1 MPLLQRATLRVSR
14 VVATLIALSACGQLP
29 TGASSPGTHATEPIA
44 LALCSIEGLDVPALC
59 GLARVFEDRRTRE
72 GRILALRIVI
82 VPARAPGTKREPIV
96 FLAGGPGQAATDIV
110 ADVAEGLA
118 QAGAMRDLVFIDQRG
133 TGHDSPLRCNLLTR
147 DNDLDHLA
155 SGALPEARLQACLAT
170 MDANPRSYTTPIA
183 MEDLDEILDR
193 LGYRGQLNLI
203 GGSYGSYAAQVFA
216 RLYPARVRTLVL
228 DGVVPTNADYPLRF
242 AERSQ
247 RAFDQVVDE
256 CAHDAACR
264 ATFPDPRSDLALA
277 RARLREQPVILKT
290 TRASAV
296 FDADAFS
303 MFVRSLL
310 GSPDG
315 RGLVPAVV
323 RAAAAGHY
331 DAFAAPVVDGQFGVL
346 ESQSVGM
353 YLTVNCTEVLSK
365 ATMNDADRL
374 ARGTFLGVARAG
386 PMLRACAIWPKGI
399 DVAALH
405 EPLRSD
411 VPALLLSGTV
421 DNATSLDDAR
431 SVAANLPN
439 ARSVVVRGGGHTVGG
454 TPCIG
459 GVIARFIEEPLAP
472 VDASCV
478 RPITTAFAKT
488 FPVAREGS

>member
-1 MPLLQRATLRVSR
+1 M
-14 VVATLIALSACGQLP
+14 
-29 TGASSPGTHATEPIA
+29 
-44 LALCSIEGLDVPALC
+44 
-59 GLARVFEDRRTRE
+59 
-72 GRILALRIVI
+72 
-82 VPARAPGTKREPIV
+82 
-96 FLAGGPGQAATDIV
+96 
-110 ADVAEGLA
+110 
-118 QAGAMRDLVFIDQRG
+118 
-133 TGHDSPLRCNLLTR
+133 
-147 DNDLDHLA
+147 
-155 SGALPEARLQACLAT
+155 
-170 MDANPRSYTTPIA
+170 
-183 MEDLDEILDR
+183 
-193 LGYRGQLNLI
+193 
-203 GGSYGSYAAQVFA
+203 
-216 RLYPARVRTLVL
+216 L

-386 PMLRACAIWPKGI
+386 PMLRA
-399 DVAALH
+399 AA
-405 EPLRSD
+405 
-411 VPALLLSGTV
+411 VT
-421 DNATSLDDAR
+421 R
-431 SVAANLPN
+431 SVARRVSA
-439 ARSVVVRGGGHTVGG
+439 A
-454 TPCIG
+454 
-459 GVIARFIEEPLAP
+459 
-472 VDASCV
+472 
-478 RPITTAFAKT
+478 
-488 FPVAREGS
+488 